1 VLIIAQAERIA
12 QKYLAAQEGS
22 HTLLAQDPKSLT
34 LPPCKLDIPMPIC
47 TSEMREVL
55 GHAEAAAAG
64 SVARPD
70 DQDAVPAS
78 GAHPLT
84 LEPVE
89 KGEAGGQQP
98 PPPASGNDS
107 KVSPT
112 AAVGSG
118 QSQQT
123 TPKPA
128 KVECPGFVV
137 LSNYEKMLNGTLED
151 TPKST
156 SNHSVSAALSDTSN
170 TGNTSSTS
178 SGHGAGALDHTELNG
193 AGEQPSIVM
202 EPSVAAG
209 TENTKSTTAA
219 TGKSSKGG
227 KHKTKRQRK
236 EQRFQPGRPWK
247 QPARY
252 IKYVPPIYQRTEW
265 WEPVPPPGASSSSS
279 ASSNSTLNATGTLST
294 GGAAMVGGGEMPG
307 GDAGVAS
314 CFPAQSTLRAAAE
327 IDESEE
333 WHFRCVCGVVA
344 HWDDKVPKRLIGRQ
358 FECEG
363 CAAWAHTDCYPR
375 YRALTDEQLESG
387 FGGDGSDGK
396 ERLLCFACSGKK

>member
-1 VLIIAQAERIA
+1 MLIIAQAERIA

-178 SGHGAGALDHTELNG
+178 SGH
-193 AGEQPSIVM
+193 
-202 EPSVAAG
+202 
-209 TENTKSTTAA
+209 
-219 TGKSSKGG
+219 
-227 KHKTKRQRK
+227 
-236 EQRFQPGRPWK
+236 
-247 QPARY
+247 
-252 IKYVPPIYQRTEW
+252 
-265 WEPVPPPGASSSSS
+265 
-279 ASSNSTLNATGTLST
+279 
-294 GGAAMVGGGEMPG
+294 
-307 GDAGVAS
+307 
-314 CFPAQSTLRAAAE
+314 
-327 IDESEE
+327 
-333 WHFRCVCGVVA
+333 
-344 HWDDKVPKRLIGRQ
+344 
-358 FECEG
+358 
-363 CAAWAHTDCYPR
+363 
-375 YRALTDEQLESG
+375 
-387 FGGDGSDGK
+387 
-396 ERLLCFACSGKK
+396 